1 MYYNCYSYNTVL
13 EVTPETKRAFY
24 HLEPEDES

>member
-13 EVTPETKRAFY
+13 EVTPEIKRAFY
-24 HLEPEDES
+24 RLEPEG